1 MYSMMWSETVLHRLP
16 GLVTLPPGLHNE
28 CVTAI
33 RQRHN
38 GTHPLLW
45 SKGPWWSRCWR
56 CQPVGSRGT
65 CNRSCFGMLLT
76 KAAGLGLKIV
86 SICIYI
92 YIYFTDFNGS
102 GHIGNLYYSLILPS
116 ECIGRFKQ
124 VSNET
129 SNLVLKGRGV
139 PFKFSILGSLA
150 NSNGLCVYS
159 EIQWSTMWTS
169 CAPNK
174 LQLPKSAFV
183 AISVATIVATWSRS
197 TGFPLAALAYDVWCL
212 PTGSWKFNT

>member
-1 MYSMMWSETVLHRLP
+1 MVK
-16 GLVTLPPGLHNE
+16 
-28 CVTAI
+28 
-33 RQRHN
+33 
-38 GTHPLLW
+38 PLLAL
-45 SKGPWWSRCWR
+45 PACRLSRHLQLILLRHAPYQGGWL
-56 CQPVGSRGT
+56 GFED
-65 CNRSCFGMLLT
+65 CFHM
-76 KAAGLGLKIV
+76 
-86 SICIYI
+86 YI

-129 SNLVLKGRGV
+129 SNLVVKGRGV

>member
-16 GLVTLPPGLHNE
+16 GLVTWPPGLHNE

-86 SICIYI
+86 SICI

-183 AISVATIVATWSRS
+183 AISVATIVATPINWIPPC
-197 TGFPLAALAYDVWCL
+197 GPCVWCMML
-212 PTGSWKFNT
+212 ADWQLKV

>member
-92 YIYFTDFNGS
+92 YI
-102 GHIGNLYYSLILPS
+102 SLISMDPDTSGTYIIAWFCHLNAS
-116 ECIGRFKQ
+116 
-124 VSNET
+124 VDSNKSQTRLQTWFLRVEG
-129 SNLVLKGRGV
+129 SH
-139 PFKFSILGSLA
+139 SSSASLA
-150 NSNGLCVYS
+150 RSPTVMVYVFTVKYS
-159 EIQWSTMWTS
+159 E
-169 CAPNK
+169 APCGHH
-174 LQLPKSAFV
+174 V
-183 AISVATIVATWSRS
+183 
-197 TGFPLAALAYDVWCL
+197 PLTNCSSQKA
-212 PTGSWKFNT
+212 PSSP